1 MRRTTP
7 ALLLITGGAIL
18 IAALAWWWITYGE
31 VVGYGYL
38 SWREAGACLVG
49 NSDICALAKALCFGT
64 HPRLIIAY
72 WSSAFWVALAV
83 LSVSLLAAGRAKA
96 VG

>member
-1 MRRTTP
+1 MSRATL
-7 ALLLITGGAIL
+7 ALLFLGAAVL
-18 IAALAWWWITYGE
+18 LAALAWWWITYGE

-49 NSDICALAKALCFGT
+49 NSDICALAKALCVGA

-72 WSSAFWVALAV
+72 WSSAFWIG
-83 LSVSLLAAGRAKA
+83 LSFVSASLLTGSRARA